1 MSIEIKKYY
10 TDNKTDWNNF
20 IDSSKNGT
28 FMLKR
33 DYMEYHSDRFKDF
46 SIMFYEKNNLI
57 AVMPASIHG
66 KEIISHGGLTY
77 GGIISGLD
85 MTTEKML
92 NIFESLLIY
101 LKKQNI
107 KNLIYKRVPHIYYT
121 YPSDEDL
128 YALFINNGKI
138 IRRDISTSIYIDNKI
153 GFSNRRKR
161 NIKKSLQSKLEV
173 VRSYDFEQ
181 YIELVNYV
189 LNKYHNVKAVHSG
202 FELKNLSKKF
212 PNEIKLYIAKDSN
225 NEMYAGVIIFDTKQ
239 TVHAQYI
246 ANSDKG
252 RAVGALDIIFDF
264 LINKYS
270 IENKKKYFD
279 FGISNENSG
288 KFLNIG
294 LIQQKQEFGGR
305 GIIHDFYLLNI

>member
-101 LKKQNI
+101 LKK
-107 KNLIYKRVPHIYYT
+107 
-121 YPSDEDL
+121 
-128 YALFINNGKI
+128 
-138 IRRDISTSIYIDNKI
+138 
-153 GFSNRRKR
+153 
-161 NIKKSLQSKLEV
+161 
-173 VRSYDFEQ
+173 
-181 YIELVNYV
+181 
-189 LNKYHNVKAVHSG
+189 
-202 FELKNLSKKF
+202 
-212 PNEIKLYIAKDSN
+212 
-225 NEMYAGVIIFDTKQ
+225 
-239 TVHAQYI
+239 
-246 ANSDKG
+246 
-252 RAVGALDIIFDF
+252 
-264 LINKYS
+264 
-270 IENKKKYFD
+270 
-279 FGISNENSG
+279 
-288 KFLNIG
+288 
-294 LIQQKQEFGGR
+294 
-305 GIIHDFYLLNI
+305 